1 MGNTA
6 EYIDF
11 RDRLRRELAY
21 ETPPGPARWR
31 FGGFGALRTLCFH
44 ARVLWGY
51 RHARQLIRQ
60 GRFDLDEYALRSVFN
75 LRVAE
80 DAGGQVKVTGLEHVA
95 RAEGP
100 VVIVGNHM
108 SSLETI
114 MLSGFLLP
122 FKDVAFVVK
131 DALLRHVI
139 FGPIMRAVKMIPV
152 SRTNPR
158 DDLKRVLTQG
168 AALLQSGVSVVIFPQ
183 ATRATVFD
191 PAQFN
196 SLGVKLA
203 ARAGVPVVP
212 MALRTDFWANGRLIK
227 DLGPICPDRPIR
239 VAFDAPRLVTGT
251 GRETHEAIVGFIT
264 QQLHAWGLQTK
275 ETSHDG
281 A

>member
-1 MGNTA
+1 MGNTPQYF
-6 EYIDF
+6 EF
-11 RDRLRRELAY
+11 RDRLRRDLAY
-21 ETPPGPARWR
+21 ETAPGPARWR
-31 FGGFGALRTLCFH
+31 FGRVGVLRSFCFH
-44 ARVLWGY
+44 ARVLLGY
-51 RHARQLIRQ
+51 RQARQMIRQ
-60 GRFDLDEYALRSVFN
+60 GRFDLDEYAMRSVFN
-75 LRVAE
+75 LHVAE
-80 DAGGQVKVTGLEHVA
+80 SAGGHVKVTGLEHVA
-95 RAEGP
+95 RTEGP

-114 MLSGFLLP
+114 ILSGFLLP

-131 DALLRHVI
+131 DALLRHAI

-158 DDLKRVLTQG
+158 DDLKQVLTKG
-168 AALLQSGVSVVIFPQ
+168 TELLQSGVSVVIFPQ

-227 DLGPICPDRPIR
+227 DLGPICPERPIR
-239 VAFDAPRLVTGT
+239 VAFDAPRRVAGT
-251 GRETHEAIVGFIT
+251 GREDHEAIVAFIK

-275 ETSHDG
+275 ES
-281 A
+281 AS

>member
-1 MGNTA
+1 MGDTP
-6 EYIDF
+6 EYFEF
-11 RDRLRRELAY
+11 RDRLRRELVY
-21 ETPPGPARWR
+21 ETPPGRARWR
-31 FGGFGALRTLCFH
+31 FGRLGHLRTAFFH
-44 ARVLWGY
+44 ARVLLGY

-60 GRFDLDEYALRSVFN
+60 GRFDLDEYAMRSLVN
-75 LRVAE
+75 MRLAE

-95 RAEGP
+95 ATDGP

-108 SSLETI
+108 SSLETV
-114 MLSGFLLP
+114 MLSCFLLP

-131 DALLRHVI
+131 DALLRHAI

-152 SRTNPR
+152 TRTNPR
-158 DDLKRVLTQG
+158 DDLKAVLTKG
-168 AALLQSGVSVVIFPQ
+168 TELLQSGTSVVIFPQ

-239 VAFDAPRLVTGT
+239 VAFDTPRRVVGT
-251 GRETHEAIVGFIT
+251 GRDTHEAVVRFVT

-275 ETSHDG
+275 ESPS
-281 A
+281 